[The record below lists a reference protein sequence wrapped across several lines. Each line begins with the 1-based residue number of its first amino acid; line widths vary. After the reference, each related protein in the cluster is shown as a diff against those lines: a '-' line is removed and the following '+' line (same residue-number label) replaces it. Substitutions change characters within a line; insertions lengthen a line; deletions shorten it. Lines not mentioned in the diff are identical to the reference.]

1 MDKAVNL
8 AGRERERAMIDDSG
22 QSIRYSIGEV
32 CRRTGLKPDRL
43 RAWER
48 RHRAVLPARSASEQ
62 RLYSEQDI
70 RRLALLQKA
79 TEHGWSIGQVVHL
92 SDDQLQEL
100 MEWEHGPGT
109 AAPALAP
116 TAPLPPAAPMAP
128 MPPSAGR
135 SAAARFQACLEAVQ
149 ELDGGRLVG
158 ELMDA
163 SARLDRQSLIED
175 LLMPLMQRIGELW
188 RQGVLRPAHEHLATA
203 VVKTLLCGLQG
214 ASRTPRSA
222 PCLAVATP
230 AGQFHELG
238 ALLVAATAAAE
249 GWHVLYLGPNLPA
262 EEIAQVA
269 REVGARAVALSLTYP
284 ADDPRLGD
292 ELEDLRRRL
301 EGGIALIVGGQAA
314 EPYTPAL
321 ERIGALRPA
330 DLGGL
335 RDVLG
340 SLCSWG
346 LRPRL
351 ERSAPCGS

>member
-1 MDKAVNL
+1 
-8 AGRERERAMIDDSG
+8 MIDDSG
-22 QSIRYSIGEV
+22 QPIRYSIGEV

-48 RHRAVLPARSASEQ
+48 RHRAVRPSRSASEQ

-70 RRLALLQKA
+70 RRLALLQTA

-92 SDDQLQEL
+92 SDGQLQEL
-100 MEWEHGPGT
+100 MEWERGPGT
-109 AAPALAP
+109 APSAL
-116 TAPLPPAAPMAP
+116 APMAP
-128 MPPSAGR
+128 MAPTSPTAPIPRPASH
-135 SAAARFQACLEAVQ
+135 STAARFQSCLESVQ

-163 SARLDRQSLIED
+163 SAQLGRQTLIED
-175 LLMPLMQRIGELW
+175 LLVPLMQRIGDLW

-214 ASRTPRSA
+214 GSRTPRSA

-284 ADDPRLGD
+284 ADDPRLGE
-292 ELEDLRRRL
+292 ELEHLRRRL
-301 EGGIALIVGGQAA
+301 DGGIALIVGGQAA
-314 EPYTPAL
+314 GPYAPAL
-321 ERIGALRPA
+321 ERIGALRPS

-335 RDVLG
+335 RDALG
-340 SLCSWG
+340 G
-346 LRPRL
+346 LWPSQEPPGVRPGAH
-351 ERSAPCGS
+351 APG

>member
-1 MDKAVNL
+1 
-8 AGRERERAMIDDSG
+8 MIDDSG

-48 RHRAVLPARSASEQ
+48 RHRAVLPSRSASEQ

-70 RRLALLQKA
+70 RRLALLQTA

-100 MEWEHGPGT
+100 MEWERGPGT
-109 AAPALAP
+109 APSAV
-116 TAPLPPAAPMAP
+116 PAAP
-128 MPPSAGR
+128 PPAGR
-135 SAAARFQACLEAVQ
+135 SAAARFQVCLESVQ

-163 SARLDRQSLIED
+163 STRLDRQSLIED

-214 ASRTPRSA
+214 GSRTPRSA

-269 REVGARAVALSLTYP
+269 SEVGARAVALSLTYP
-284 ADDPRLGD
+284 ADDPRLGA

-301 EGGIALIVGGQAA
+301 DGGIALIAGGQAA
-314 EPYTPAL
+314 EPYAPAL

-330 DLGGL
+330 DLDRLRGALGGL
-335 RDVLG
+335 WPG
-340 SLCSWG
+340 QEPPG
-346 LRPRL
+346 
-351 ERSAPCGS
+351 